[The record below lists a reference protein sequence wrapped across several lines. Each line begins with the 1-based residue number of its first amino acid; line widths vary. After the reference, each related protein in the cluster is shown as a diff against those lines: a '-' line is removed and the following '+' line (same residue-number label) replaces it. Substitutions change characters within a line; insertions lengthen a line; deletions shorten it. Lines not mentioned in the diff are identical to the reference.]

1 MRRDEI
7 EFVSEI
13 GQWNSGVN
21 TRDNPMHVQQLSC
34 AAKER
39 FFIGIEA
46 DCLVTE
52 ETTDVEEISRT
63 ASKIENPERR
73 GPIQPK
79 ILGALDVDAD
89 PVGGVFVRVD
99 LSRIRPVW
107 ITFAEP
113 GKFRAIK
120 RRQNSPRANGM
131 RPTAEMLP
139 KAFRRV
145 EGKEL
150 LKLARKLHAET
161 MPLTAL
167 QTSWASV

>member
-52 ETTDVEEISRT
+52 ETTDVEEISRA

-79 ILGALDVDAD
+79 IMGALDVDAD
-89 PVGGVFVRVD
+89 PVGGVFIRVD
-99 LSRIRPVW
+99 LSRIGPVW
-107 ITFAEP
+107 ITFA
-113 GKFRAIK
+113 
-120 RRQNSPRANGM
+120 
-131 RPTAEMLP
+131 
-139 KAFRRV
+139 
-145 EGKEL
+145 
-150 LKLARKLHAET
+150 
-161 MPLTAL
+161 
-167 QTSWASV
+167 